1 MLPPFC
7 DTTQQKK
14 EATEATMSQAPEPT
28 CVPEGYKTN
37 STVHEQDLSN
47 QQVSMPSIY
56 VP

>member
-14 EATEATMSQAPEPT
+14 EAIEATMSQAPEPT